1 MSDINDDIQNTG
13 DQLRDLIETTIAVAE
28 QLIRSPTHPSPDGR
42 DCPQPGHPD
51 LA

>member
-13 DQLRDLIETTIAVAE
+13 DQLRDLIETS
-28 QLIRSPTHPSPDGR
+28 LIITDPPE
-42 DCPQPGHPD
+42 PGWRPNPED